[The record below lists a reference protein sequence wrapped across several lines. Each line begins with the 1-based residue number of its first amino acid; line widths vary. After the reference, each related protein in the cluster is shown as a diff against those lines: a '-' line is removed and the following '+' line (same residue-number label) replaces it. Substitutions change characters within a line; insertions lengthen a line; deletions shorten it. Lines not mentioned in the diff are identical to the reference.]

1 MRREVRDGSERM
13 RQGSVCHRNVFG
25 ATSRRLTLMWHHD
38 GGRPAPSMSYTSR
51 PMLSVSP
58 ARLQARIGALARFG
72 ALPGGGVTRTCWSPP
87 HEEARAWLLAE
98 IKAAGL
104 TPWVDTAGNVFGG
117 LGFTG
122 FAAATGAVLT
132 GSHID
137 TVPEGGILD
146 GALGVLAGLEC
157 LQTIRDGGAAPRK
170 PLGVVAWSDEEGRY
184 GSLFGSRAFCGRLD
198 VAAIPTMASVD
209 GERLTDAMRRA
220 GFDALRAP
228 DAAAPAG
235 AVDAYVELHIEQGA
249 RLEEA
254 GIPIGVV
261 DTIVGVRRARVVFLG
276 QADHAGTTPME
287 RRRDAFLAAADYAL
301 KARELVVT
309 RGGPRAVT
317 NVGVV
322 QVHPGASNI
331 VPGRAELVHE
341 MRDPDPAVLERLAR
355 ECAELAQDVAR
366 ARSIVVEVRPMSA
379 TMPAPCAPRIL
390 SAIEASCGAL
400 GLPSRRLYSAA
411 GHDAQN
417 LAAVTDAG
425 MVFIPSRGGRSHRV
439 DEMSD
444 AAAIERGANVLL
456 HTLLRLAV

>member
-1 MRREVRDGSERM
+1 M
-13 RQGSVCHRNVFG
+13 
-25 ATSRRLTLMWHHD
+25 LT
-38 GGRPAPSMSYTSR
+38 
-51 PMLSVSP
+51 VSS
-58 ARLQARIGALARFG
+58 ARLQSRIAALARFG
-72 ALPGGGVTRTCWSPP
+72 ALPGGGVTRTCWSPA

-98 IKAAGL
+98 IKTAGL
-104 TPWVDTAGNVFGG
+104 NPWVDTAGNVFGG
-117 LGFTG
+117 LDLT
-122 FAAATGAVLT
+122 ALDPARPAVLT

-157 LQTIRDGGAAPRK
+157 LETIRESGQALRT

-198 VAAIPTMASVD
+198 PAAIPTLAAVD
-209 GERLTDAMRRA
+209 GQRLVDAMRRA

-228 DAAAPAG
+228 EAKAPARS
-235 AVDAYVELHIEQGA
+235 VDAYVELHIEQGA

-261 DTIVGVRRARVVFLG
+261 DTIVGIRRTRVLFLG

-309 RGGPRAVT
+309 RGGPRVVT
-317 NVGVV
+317 NFGVV
-322 QVHPGASNI
+322 HVHPGVSNI
-331 VPGRAELVHE
+331 VPGRAELIHE
-341 MRDPDPAVLERLAR
+341 MRDPDAGVLDGLAR
-355 ECAELAQDVAR
+355 DCAALATEVGR
-366 ARSIVVEVRPMSA
+366 ARDIAVEIQPMSV
-379 TMPAPCAPRIL
+379 TTPAACAPRVQ
-390 SAIEASCGAL
+390 AAVEASCVAL
-400 GLPSRRLYSAA
+400 GLPQRRLYSAA

-425 MVFIPSRGGRSHRV
+425 MIFIPSRGGRSHRV

-444 AAAIERGANVLL
+444 AEAIERGANVLL
-456 HTLLRLAV
+456 HTLLRLAT

>member
-1 MRREVRDGSERM
+1 M
-13 RQGSVCHRNVFG
+13 
-25 ATSRRLTLMWHHD
+25 LTISGD
-38 GGRPAPSMSYTSR
+38 
-51 PMLSVSP
+51 
-58 ARLQARIGALARFG
+58 RLQSRIAALARFG
-72 ALPGGGVTRTCWSPP
+72 GLPGGGVTRMCWSPP

-98 IKAAGL
+98 IKTAGL
-104 TPWVDTAGNVFGG
+104 TPWVDAAGNVFGG
-117 LGFTG
+117 LGLTAFDT
-122 FAAATGAVLT
+122 ARPAVLT

-157 LQTIRDGGAAPRK
+157 LQTIRAGRQTPGK

-198 VAAIPTMASVD
+198 AAAIPTMAAVD
-209 GERLTDAMRRA
+209 GERLVDAMRRA

-228 DAAAPAG
+228 EAKAPAG
-235 AVDAYVELHIEQGA
+235 ALDAYVELHIEQGA

-254 GIPIGVV
+254 GVPIGIV
-261 DTIVGVRRARVVFLG
+261 DTIVGVRRARVVFHG

-301 KARELVVT
+301 QARELVVT
-309 RGGPRAVT
+309 GGGARAVT
-317 NVGVV
+317 NFGVV

-341 MRDPDPAVLERLAR
+341 MRDPDAGVLERLAR
-355 ECAELAQDVAR
+355 ECAALAEDVAR
-366 ARSIVVEVRPMSA
+366 ARAIRVEVRPMSA
-379 TMPAPCAPRIL
+379 TTPAPCASRVQA
-390 SAIEASCGAL
+390 AIEAACETL
-400 GLPSRRLYSAA
+400 GHPRQHLYSAA

-417 LAAVTDAG
+417 LAAVCDAG

-456 HTLLRLAV
+456 HTLLRLAA